1 MLNQTVIVGRLVKNP
16 EIKELEDGK
25 QVSNITLA
33 VPRSYKNEKGEYETD
48 FITCELWN
56 GVAINTA
63 EYCKQGDILGV
74 KGRIKTDSYENESGE
89 KVYKTSIVAEKVTFL
104 SSKYKESE
112 TDNDMEV

>member
-89 KVYKTSIVAEKVTFL
+89 KVYKTSIAAEKVTFL
-104 SSKYKESE
+104 SSKSKESE